1 MKAMIFAAGL
11 GSRLRP
17 LTNSKPKALVEINGK
32 PLLQI
37 LIERLKKF
45 GTREVIVNSHHFA
58 NQIYDFIQTNN
69 QFDISIQVSHET
81 ELLNTGGGLKKA
93 AWFFED
99 GQPFLVHNV
108 DVLTDLDY
116 ELLLDKHISTDAL
129 ATLAVRQRKTD
140 RYFLFDEQM
149 HLCGWE
155 SVSEGQKKR
164 VRPNTA
170 SKRYS
175 FMGIHI
181 LSPDIFKYFPKQG
194 AFSIVQTYLDIA
206 QKGLN
211 INAFDASSAR
221 WLDVG
226 RIEHLEQAAHIFE

>member
-17 LTNSKPKALVEINGK
+17 LTNAKPKALVELSGK
-32 PLLQI
+32 PLLQR
-37 LIERLKKF
+37 LIERLKEF
-45 GTREVIVNSHHFA
+45 GIREIIVNTHHFSD
-58 NQIYDFIQTNN
+58 QISDFIRTNN
-69 QFDISIQVSHET
+69 QFDISIQISHEPQ
-81 ELLNTGGGLKKA
+81 LLDTGGGLKKA

-116 ELLLDKHISTDAL
+116 DLLMDAHQSSDAL
-129 ATLAVRQRKTD
+129 ATLAVRERKTN
-140 RYFLFDEQM
+140 RYFLFDKQM
-149 HLCGWE
+149 YLCGWE
-155 SVSEGQKKR
+155 SVSDEQKKI
-164 VRPNTA
+164 VRPNKVI
-170 SKRYS
+170 KRYS

-181 LSPDIFKYFPKQG
+181 LSPEIFKYFPEQDV
-194 AFSIVQTYLDIA
+194 FSIVQTYLDIA

-211 INAFDASSAR
+211 INALDLSSVT

-226 RIEHLEQAAHIFE
+226 KIEHLEQAARIF